1 MARTEAWFDRLYEEH
16 YRHVLA
22 YCARRTVP
30 ADADDAAS
38 EVFTV
43 AWRRREDIPSGEGAL
58 PWLYGVTRNV
68 LSHQRRS
75 AQRFRRLTT
84 RVAGVQDPLPSA
96 PDAVVVQREEYAQVR
111 DAVGQLRISD
121 REVLLLSAW
130 EGLSH
135 GQIAEVLGLSQA
147 AIDKRLSRAK
157 QRLAKKYEARTRF
170 NMHRPPASA
179 AGGGGSP

>member
-1 MARTEAWFDRLYEEH
+1 M
-16 YRHVLA
+16 
-22 YCARRTVP
+22 
-30 ADADDAAS
+30 
-38 EVFTV
+38 
-43 AWRRREDIPSGEGAL
+43 GA
-58 PWLYGVTRNV
+58 
-68 LSHQRRS
+68 
-75 AQRFRRLTT
+75 F
-84 RVAGVQDPLPSA
+84 
-96 PDAVVVQREEYAQVR
+96 R

-157 QRLAKKYEARTRF
+157 QRLAKKYQARTRF

-179 AGGGGSP
+179 AGGGGSA

>member
-43 AWRRREDIPSGEGAL
+43 AWRRRDDIPGGERAL
-58 PWLYGVTRNV
+58 PWLYGVARNV
-68 LSHQRRS
+68 VSHQRRS
-75 AQRFRRLTT
+75 TQRFRRLTT
-84 RVAGVQDPLPSA
+84 RVGGVQDPLPPT

-111 DAVGQLRISD
+111 DAVEQLRISD

-157 QRLAKKYEARTRF
+157 QRLAKKYQAQTRF
-170 NMHRPPASA
+170 NMRRPPASA